1 MYEYKAKVDRVID
14 GDTVDFIVDLG
25 FKVYIK
31 IRGRLLGVDT
41 PERGDKDWAA
51 ATSKLAEL
59 LNKEEVVIKTKKTEK
74 YGRWLVDIDGV
85 NDILG
90 ETWPLE
96 DKHE

>member
-1 MYEYKAKVDRVID
+1 MYEYKARVDRVID

-25 FKVYIK
+25 FHVYIK

-41 PERGDKDWAA
+41 PERGDKDWAT
-51 ATSKLAEL
+51 ATAHLAEL
-59 LNKEEVVIKTKKTEK
+59 LNNKGEEIVIRTKKTEK

-90 ETWPLE
+90 ETWPLGG
-96 DKHE
+96 